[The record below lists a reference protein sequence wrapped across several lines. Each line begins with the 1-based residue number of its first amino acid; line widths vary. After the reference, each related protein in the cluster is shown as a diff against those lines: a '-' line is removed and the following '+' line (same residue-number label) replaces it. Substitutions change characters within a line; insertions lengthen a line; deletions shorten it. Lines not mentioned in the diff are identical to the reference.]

1 MGDRRHSRE
10 QKWGAKMRVEELSD
24 DVLLVV
30 LPKEPRL
37 RTELAKLN
45 ETLGKRKDC
54 DVIIDLSLVEIITS
68 SSISNLMILHSLL
81 DEHGRKLILCNVAL
95 PTKGVFKTVGLDELF
110 DFAVSRPAA
119 LALLQGAKQTALQKA
134 ER

>member
-1 MGDRRHSRE
+1 
-10 QKWGAKMRVEELSD
+10 MRVEELSD

-119 LALLQGAKQTALQKA
+119 LALLQAAKQTALQKA